1 VTDSPK
7 KEKRGFQ
14 KKKKEIEG
22 GMTDEDQIAAFGEE
36 LERMVDRFREE
47 FDLPYVS
54 VVGVLTMMATQLTLE
69 SLEEGGEFGE

>member
-1 VTDSPK
+1 
-7 KEKRGFQ
+7 
-14 KKKKEIEG
+14 
-22 GMTDEDQIAAFGEE
+22 MTDEDQIAAFGDE
-36 LERMVDRFREE
+36 LERLVDRFREE